1 MIDII
6 DSQSGFSV
14 SFRHTKLSMWV
25 ICVFSIARNVVCFV
39 CKTRASHFTIIIVI
53 YCNCREQ
60 NFGLDYCLLCC
71 QYGRWRN
78 TNWQHQPQQHYL
90 YKVNAFQCQTSFSCE
105 SVPAPVKQ
113 NTAFG
118 VCIFPSSA
126 GVRFE
131 NFDMTITGDGGFSY
145 APITFNDTSGQV
157 VNPLTSVDT
166 QGTMTR
172 IVTQAVLNIFLD
184 GSTTITIRGVGEL
197 SFDNTEKQKSKGDSS
212 LSAKKRFGMKLTLS
226 PPDDLTCFDTL
237 LGMFTNFLGSLIN
250 LFSPLFWNGRETFLI

>member
-1 MIDII
+1 MDVDGIQIDDI
-6 DSQSGFSV
+6 S
-14 SFRHTKLSMWV
+14 
-25 ICVFSIARNVVCFV
+25 
-39 CKTRASHFTIIIVI
+39 
-53 YCNCREQ
+53 
-60 NFGLDYCLLCC
+60 LD
-71 QYGRWRN
+71 N
-78 TNWQHQPQQHYL
+78 ISL
-90 YKVNAFQCQTSFSCE
+90 YKVNACQCQTSFSCE

-172 IVTQAVLNIFLD
+172 IVTQAVSNLFLD
-184 GSTTITIRGVGEL
+184 GSTTITIQGVGEL
-197 SFDNTEKQKSKGDSS
+197 SFDDTEKQKLKDDSS
-212 LSAKKRFGMKLTLS
+212 SSAKKRFEMKLTLS
-226 PPDDLTCFDTL
+226 PPDDLTFFDTL
-237 LGMFTNFLGSLIN
+237 LGIFTDFLGSLIN
-250 LFSPLFWNGRETFLI
+250 LFSPLFWNRCAIFLIYILSTLEH